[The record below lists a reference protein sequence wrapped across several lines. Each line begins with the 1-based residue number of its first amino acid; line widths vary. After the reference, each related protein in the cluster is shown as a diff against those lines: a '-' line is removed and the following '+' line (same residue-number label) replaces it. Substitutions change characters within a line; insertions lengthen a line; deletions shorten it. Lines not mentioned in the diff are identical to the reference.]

1 MRILIDIPDEDIAS
15 LDGLA
20 RRNNGSRSA
29 EVREAVR
36 LYLRGRAG
44 GDWIERGRGYWK
56 DREDIGDAVDFQ
68 RAVRADRAADAA

>member
-1 MRILIDIPDEDIAS
+1 MRILIDIPDDDVAS
-15 LDGLA
+15 LDDLA
-20 RRNNGSRSA
+20 RRNNGSRAA

-56 DREDIGDAVDFQ
+56 DRDDIGDSVEFQ
-68 RAVRADRAADAA
+68 RSVRRDRESDAA

>member
-1 MRILIDIPDEDIAS
+1 MRILIDIPDDDVAS

-20 RRNNGSRSA
+20 RRNSGSRSA

-56 DREDIGDAVDFQ
+56 ERDDIGDAVEYQ
-68 RAVRADRAADAA
+68 RGARADRAADAA

>member
-1 MRILIDIPDEDIAS
+1 MRILIDIPDDDVAK
-15 LDGLA
+15 LDALA

-56 DREDIGDAVDFQ
+56 DRADIGDAVDYQ
-68 RAVRADRAADAA
+68 RAIRENRAADGA

>member
-1 MRILIDIPDEDIAS
+1 MRILIDIPDEDVAS
-15 LDGLA
+15 LDALA
-20 RRNNGSRSA
+20 RRNNGSRAA

-56 DREDIGDAVDFQ
+56 GREDIGDAVDYQ
-68 RAVRADRAADAA
+68 RSVRQDRASDAA

>member
-56 DREDIGDAVDFQ
+56 DRADIGDAVDYQ
-68 RAVRADRAADAA
+68 RTIREDRASDAA